1 MADNNHKPM
10 VLVVEDDI
18 LNRKLMTFFL
28 REKYELC
35 YGASVAEAKKN
46 LHKFHPKIILLDLSL
61 LGGENGLDLCD
72 YVLTSEEFKHVPMI
86 AVTAHAFSK
95 DRQICEQA
103 GCAAYLSKPV
113 KQNELLKMIEKH
125 LTV

>member
-1 MADNNHKPM
+1 M

-18 LNRKLMTFFL
+18 INIKLMTFYL
-28 REKYELC
+28 RDKYELC
-35 YGASVAEAKKN
+35 YGASVSEAKESMKN
-46 LHKFHPKIILLDLSL
+46 NDPKIILLDLSL

-72 YVLTSEEFKHVPMI
+72 YVQKSEKFKDIPII

-95 DRQICEQA
+95 DRQICEEA

-113 KQNELLKMIEKH
+113 KQNELLQMIEKH
-125 LTV
+125 LK